1 MFVLMFV
8 SFTGLCL
15 ERPGCECVP
24 KKTRQVK
31 VDIVVG
37 VNSSSTTSGQLCSS
51 IEIEE
56 HRGPCKVYAVIT
68 HSHPL
73 CLKFLNMSG
82 HCGFI
87 AFHLATKLI
96 YCFVSVQVSDEKLS
110 LQHGVRSGSLP
121 LQMQRQ
127 FFCVEKGLLDQV
139 WPLIVFLFLSWKNM
153 PGAQINDYPR
163 GPTSF
168 YYPFL
173 SIHSCVSTLSSDR
186 PFLKLK
192 WPFTDPPLSKI

>member
-56 HRGPCKVYAVIT
+56 HRGPCKVSAVIT
-68 HSHPL
+68 H
-73 CLKFLNMSG
+73 C
-82 HCGFI
+82 
-87 AFHLATKLI
+87 
-96 YCFVSVQVSDEKLS
+96 CFYHTL
-110 LQHGVRSGSLP
+110 
-121 LQMQRQ
+121 
-127 FFCVEKGLLDQV
+127 
-139 WPLIVFLFLSWKNM
+139 
-153 PGAQINDYPR
+153 
-163 GPTSF
+163 
-168 YYPFL
+168 
-173 SIHSCVSTLSSDR
+173 IHSA
-186 PFLKLK
+186 
-192 WPFTDPPLSKI
+192 